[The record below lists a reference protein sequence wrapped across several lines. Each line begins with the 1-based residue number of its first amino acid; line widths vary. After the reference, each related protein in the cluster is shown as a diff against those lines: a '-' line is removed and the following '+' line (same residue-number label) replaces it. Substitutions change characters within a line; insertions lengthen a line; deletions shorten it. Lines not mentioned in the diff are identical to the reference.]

1 MKLNRKTKLDSE
13 IPTAS
18 MPDIIFMLLIF
29 FMVTT
34 VLREYSGLPI
44 SLPKAKRI
52 EKLKSKRHTSHIWV
66 SKEGLVSIE
75 DKLYSSDGVRHVMYE
90 KRISNPQLV
99 VSLKAD
105 EKSKMVRFLNKYNL
119 GTWVEMS
126 HFFGNMGGSECHIFW
141 GTSNFFK
148 SHVL

>member
-1 MKLNRKTKLDSE
+1 MKVNRKTKLDTE

-52 EKLKSKRHTSHIWV
+52 EKLTSKRHTSHIWV
-66 SKEGLVSIE
+66 SKDGLISIE
-75 DKLYSSDGVRHVMYE
+75 DKLYPSDGIRHVMYE
-90 KRISNPQLV
+90 KRVADPQLV
-99 VSLKAD
+99 ISLKAD
-105 EKSKMVRFLNKYNL
+105 ERAKMGLISAIHGELRKADALKLNYSSKTAVD
-119 GTWVEMS
+119 
-126 HFFGNMGGSECHIFW
+126 
-141 GTSNFFK
+141 
-148 SHVL
+148 

>member
-1 MKLNRKTKLDSE
+1 MKIVRKTHTSKEVS
-13 IPTAS
+13 TAS

-66 SKEGLVSIE
+66 SKDGLISIE
-75 DKLYSSDGVRHVMYE
+75 DKLYQADGVRHVMYE
-90 KRISNPQLV
+90 KRVADPQLV
-99 VSLKAD
+99 VSLKSDERAKMGLVSDIHTELRKAD
-105 EKSKMVRFLNKYNL
+105 ALKLNYSSKTAVD
-119 GTWVEMS
+119 
-126 HFFGNMGGSECHIFW
+126 
-141 GTSNFFK
+141 
-148 SHVL
+148 

>member
-1 MKLNRKTKLDSE
+1 MKLKRKTQLKSD

-66 SKEGLVSIE
+66 SKDGLISIQ
-75 DKLYSSDGVRHVMYE
+75 DRLYASDGIRHVMYE
-90 KRISNPQLV
+90 KRVADPQLV

-105 EKSKMVRFLNKYNL
+105 ERAKMGLISAIHIELRKADALKLNYSTK
-119 GTWVEMS
+119 TAVD
-126 HFFGNMGGSECHIFW
+126 
-141 GTSNFFK
+141 
-148 SHVL
+148 

>member
-1 MKLNRKTKLDSE
+1 MKLRRKTQISTD

-44 SLPKAKRI
+44 ELPRAKRI
-52 EKLKSKRHTSHIWV
+52 EKLKSKRHTSHIWI
-66 SKEGLVSIE
+66 SKEGMVSIQ
-75 DKLYSSDGVRHVMYE
+75 DKLHSVDNVRHIMYE
-90 KRISNPQLV
+90 VRAADPLLT

-105 EKSKMVRFLNKYNL
+105 KSAKMGLISEIHNELRKADALKLNYSTK
-119 GTWVEMS
+119 TAVE
-126 HFFGNMGGSECHIFW
+126 
-141 GTSNFFK
+141 
-148 SHVL
+148 

>member
-1 MKLNRKTKLDSE
+1 MKLTRKTKLKSE

-66 SKEGLVSIE
+66 SKDGLISIE
-75 DKLYSSDGVRHVMYE
+75 DRLYASDGIRHVMYE
-90 KRISNPQLV
+90 KRVADPQLV

-105 EKSKMVRFLNKYNL
+105 ERAKMGLISAIHIELRKADALKLNYSTK
-119 GTWVEMS
+119 TAVD
-126 HFFGNMGGSECHIFW
+126 
-141 GTSNFFK
+141 
-148 SHVL
+148 

>member
-1 MKLNRKTKLDSE
+1 MKFEKRTKLSSD

-34 VLREYSGLPI
+34 VLREFSGLPVN
-44 SLPKAKRI
+44 LPKAARI
-52 EKLKSKRHTSHIWV
+52 EKLASKNHTTHVWV

-75 DKLYSSDGVRHVMYE
+75 DRLFNTDDIRHILYERRAAD
-90 KRISNPQLV
+90 PQLV

-105 EKSKMVRFLNKYNL
+105 EQSRMKLISGIHNELRKADALALNYATL
-119 GTWVEMS
+119 QATD
-126 HFFGNMGGSECHIFW
+126 
-141 GTSNFFK
+141 
-148 SHVL
+148 

>member
-1 MKLNRKTKLDSE
+1 MKIQRKTKVSSD

-34 VLREYSGLPI
+34 VLREYSGLPVE
-44 SLPKAKRI
+44 LPRAKRI

-66 SKEGLVSIE
+66 SKEGQISIQ
-75 DKLYSSDGVRHVMYE
+75 DKLHSVEDVRHVMYDI
-90 KRISNPQLV
+90 RAADPLLT

-105 EKSKMVRFLNKYNL
+105 KSAKMGLISNIHNELRKADALKLNYSTK
-119 GTWVEMS
+119 TAVE
-126 HFFGNMGGSECHIFW
+126 
-141 GTSNFFK
+141 
-148 SHVL
+148 

>member
-1 MKLNRKTKLDSE
+1 MKLKRKTKLKSE

-66 SKEGLVSIE
+66 SKDGLISIQ
-75 DKLYSSDGVRHVMYE
+75 DRLYDSDGIRHVMYE
-90 KRISNPQLV
+90 KRVADPQLV

-105 EKSKMVRFLNKYNL
+105 ERAKMGLISAIHIELRKADALKLNYSTK
-119 GTWVEMS
+119 TAVD
-126 HFFGNMGGSECHIFW
+126 
-141 GTSNFFK
+141 
-148 SHVL
+148 

>member
-1 MKLNRKTKLDSE
+1 MKLKRKTKLKSE

-44 SLPKAKRI
+44 SLPKAQRI

-66 SKEGLVSIE
+66 SKDGLISIQ
-75 DKLYSSDGVRHVMYE
+75 DRLYASDGIRHVMYE
-90 KRISNPQLV
+90 KRVADPQLV

-105 EKSKMVRFLNKYNL
+105 ERAKMGLISAIHIELRKADALKLNYSTK
-119 GTWVEMS
+119 TAVD
-126 HFFGNMGGSECHIFW
+126 
-141 GTSNFFK
+141 
-148 SHVL
+148 

>member
-1 MKLNRKTKLDSE
+1 MKVNRKTQLDSE

-75 DKLYSSDGVRHVMYE
+75 DKLYSAEGVRH
-90 KRISNPQLV
+90 

-105 EKSKMVRFLNKYNL
+105 ERAKMELISDIHTELRKADALKLNYSSKTAVD
-119 GTWVEMS
+119 
-126 HFFGNMGGSECHIFW
+126 
-141 GTSNFFK
+141 
-148 SHVL
+148 

>member
-1 MKLNRKTKLDSE
+1 MKVNRKTKLDTE

-52 EKLKSKRHTSHIWV
+52 EKLTSKRHTSHIWV
-66 SKEGLVSIE
+66 SKDGLISVE
-75 DKLYSSDGVRHVMYE
+75 DKLYASDGIRHVMYE
-90 KRISNPQLV
+90 KRVADPQLV
-99 VSLKAD
+99 ISLKAD
-105 EKSKMVRFLNKYNL
+105 ERAKMGLISAIHGELRKADALKLNYSSKTAVD
-119 GTWVEMS
+119 
-126 HFFGNMGGSECHIFW
+126 
-141 GTSNFFK
+141 
-148 SHVL
+148 

>member
-1 MKLNRKTKLDSE
+1 MKFNRKTKLDTE

-66 SKEGLVSIE
+66 SKDGLISIE
-75 DKLYSSDGVRHVMYE
+75 DKLYASDGIRHVMYE
-90 KRISNPQLV
+90 KRVANPQLV
-99 VSLKAD
+99 ISLKAD
-105 EKSKMVRFLNKYNL
+105 ERAKMGLISKIHGELRKADALKLNYSSK
-119 GTWVEMS
+119 TAVD
-126 HFFGNMGGSECHIFW
+126 
-141 GTSNFFK
+141 
-148 SHVL
+148 

>member
-1 MKLNRKTKLDSE
+1 MKVNRKTKLDTE

-52 EKLKSKRHTSHIWV
+52 EKLTSKRHTSHIWV
-66 SKEGLVSIE
+66 SKDGLISIE
-75 DKLYSSDGVRHVMYE
+75 DKLYASDGIRHVMYE
-90 KRISNPQLV
+90 KRVADPQLV
-99 VSLKAD
+99 ISLKAD
-105 EKSKMVRFLNKYNL
+105 ERAKMGLISKIHGELRKADALKLNYSSK
-119 GTWVEMS
+119 TAVD
-126 HFFGNMGGSECHIFW
+126 
-141 GTSNFFK
+141 
-148 SHVL
+148 

>member
-1 MKLNRKTKLDSE
+1 MKVNRKTKLETE

-52 EKLKSKRHTSHIWV
+52 EKLSSKRHTSHIWV
-66 SKEGLVSIE
+66 SKDGLISIE
-75 DKLYSSDGVRHVMYE
+75 DKLYASDGIRHVMYE
-90 KRISNPQLV
+90 KRIADPQLV
-99 VSLKAD
+99 ISLKAD
-105 EKSKMVRFLNKYNL
+105 ERAKMGLISAIHGELRKADALKLNYSSKTAVD
-119 GTWVEMS
+119 
-126 HFFGNMGGSECHIFW
+126 
-141 GTSNFFK
+141 
-148 SHVL
+148 

>member
-1 MKLNRKTKLDSE
+1 MKFEKRTRLSSD

-34 VLREYSGLPI
+34 VLREFSGLPVN
-44 SLPKAKRI
+44 LPKAVRI
-52 EKLKSKRHTSHIWV
+52 EKLASKNHTTHVWV

-75 DKLYSSDGVRHVMYE
+75 DKLFNTDDIRHILYK
-90 KRISNPQLV
+90 KRAADPQLV

-105 EKSKMVRFLNKYNL
+105 EQSRMKLISEIHNELRKADALALNYATL
-119 GTWVEMS
+119 QATD
-126 HFFGNMGGSECHIFW
+126 
-141 GTSNFFK
+141 
-148 SHVL
+148 